1 MKKIYFLVLSFGFS
15 TLAFCQNNGD
25 PAFSKDAQW
34 GGISYGFLT
43 PYKSYVS
50 GSASSGSVSAQA
62 SITVKSMGPIGL
74 SYERGVTEKIS
85 VGGKILFGSVTG
97 KGNFSGTSG
106 GSTTSIN
113 SGSKLSYFAL
123 LVRGN
128 YHLGNSSKFDP
139 YGGLSLGYGQFKI
152 SADASDGQGTNV
164 NISAS
169 VPSSIAAT
177 LQLGCNYYVTDN
189 IGINAEI
196 GFVGSFLQL
205 GVVAKF

>member
-1 MKKIYFLVLSFGFS
+1 MKKISFLIVFLAFVSFGI
-15 TLAFCQNNGD
+15 CQSNGD
-25 PAFSKDAQW
+25 AAFYKDAQW
-34 GGISYGFLT
+34 GVVSYGFLT

-50 GSASSGSVSAQA
+50 GSASSGSVNAQV

-85 VGGKILFGSVTG
+85 VGGKLLFGSVTG
-97 KGNFSGTSG
+97 KGNLSGTTG
-106 GSTTSIN
+106 GSSTSIN

-152 SADASDGQGTNV
+152 TANASDGQGTNV

-177 LQLGCNYYVTDN
+177 LQLGCNYYVTNN